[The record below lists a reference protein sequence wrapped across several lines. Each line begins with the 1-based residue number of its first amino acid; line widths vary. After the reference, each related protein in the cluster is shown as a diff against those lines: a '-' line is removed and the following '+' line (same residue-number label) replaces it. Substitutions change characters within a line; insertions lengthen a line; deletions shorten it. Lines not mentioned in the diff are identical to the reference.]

1 MFYPAGTTLAG
12 MSRTGRDRTAGRRT
26 RCRASAAWSFTA
38 AGWPEARSRVIANPA
53 AGAGNGVDEP
63 RAWAVGPDL
72 AAQVAEARWRA
83 GQRPGAGGRS
93 PTDGVNL
100 MARVSL
106 NRSRSHP
113 TRAAPAAAA
122 PALHAARRGDPR
134 VCPGR
139 GWLARRGGSHGRRQ
153 RPCDIPGRFEFTPRV
168 RLRRGHRLLNPQA
181 TPPITPRTA
190 SSQPSVKASPG
201 HTGLS
206 PAYSIAR
213 SVTLMAG
220 YVPIRV
226 RRWSAPRRRAAG
238 R

>member
-139 GWLARRGGSHGRRQ
+139 GGWRAEAVAMAVGSVRATYPDGSSSRRGCACAVG
-153 RPCDIPGRFEFTPRV
+153 
-168 RLRRGHRLLNPQA
+168 
-181 TPPITPRTA
+181 TA
-190 SSQPSVKASPG
+190 CL
-201 HTGLS
+201 T
-206 PAYSIAR
+206 
-213 SVTLMAG
+213 
-220 YVPIRV
+220 
-226 RRWSAPRRRAAG
+226 RRRHPRSRPERPAHSQA
-238 R
+238 